1 MLYSSSCALAQPLP
15 VRPSIRPVYSPMP
28 ARQEYGYYIYIYI
41 YNAYYYTR
49 ACSMMMMMMYYLV
62 VSITTTGAI

>member
-41 YNAYYYTR
+41 YI
-49 ACSMMMMMMYYLV
+49 ML
-62 VSITTTGAI
+62 TTTHVRVVWLVGWLIGLRDPASFAI